1 MAELKQTKGFAN
13 FKGIIGGLDAI
24 KKGDAKE
31 FQYRDDEKL
40 KKMQFSIKTSDN
52 NMHYVQ
58 LIQFK
63 MGKSRDYAYISRKN
77 DETGNFETQKIA
89 WEKRNEPLTDGWRII
104 GVNIKANGDEESKSM
119 VAEDA
124 IEYIKDNFND
134 GDTVFIGADLTHS
147 DWKDSVYHNY
157 DIKRMYIAKE
167 DVDFESEDFEET
179 SDFTE
184 EIIFD
189 SIVDVENEGFVKAYT
204 VDYKKDKTEV
214 QYVVRDK
221 NVLNYFKETAK
232 FGDLITVEGLVN
244 NRVVYKYRDAEEDE
258 ESDSVLVGRQTKSS
272 KQKSKIREV
281 EYEDKS
287 LEIIGVAKNVEG
299 AYDEKDLN
307 IVNFGDDLDSEIPF

>member
-24 KKGDAKE
+24 KKGKAKE

-40 KKMQFSIKTSDN
+40 KKMQFSIKTSDD

-63 MGKSRDYAYISRKN
+63 MGKSRDSVWISRKD
-77 DETGNFETQKIA
+77 DETGNFETQEIP
-89 WEKRNEPLTDGWRII
+89 WEKRNDPLTDGWRII
-104 GVNIKANGDEESKSM
+104 GVSIKATGDENAKSM

-134 GDTVFIGADLTHS
+134 GDTVFIGADLSHS

-167 DVDFESEDFEET
+167 DIDFEDEEFEET
-179 SDFTE
+179 ADFNE
-184 EIIFD
+184 QIIFD
-189 SIVDVENEGFVKAYT
+189 SIAVVEGEGFLKGYT

-221 NVLNYFKETAK
+221 DVLNYFKETAK
-232 FGDLITVEGLVN
+232 FGDLVTVEGIVN
-244 NRVVYKYRDAEEDE
+244 NRVVYKYRDAKEDE
-258 ESDSVLVGRQTKSS
+258 ESDGVLVGRQTKSS
-272 KQKSKIREV
+272 KRNSQIREV
-281 EYEDKS
+281 EYEDKT
-287 LEIIGVAKNVEG
+287 LEIIGVSKNVEG
-299 AYDEKDLN
+299 AYDEKDLE
-307 IVNFGDDLDSEIPF
+307 IVDIGDSSDIPF